1 MDQPKIFIGYKKIRH
16 QNGWITDMIVVETK
30 PSDLCDEYYEVTSD
44 SGEGSFNEIMNKIKS
59 RCEK

>member
-1 MDQPKIFIGYKKIRH
+1 
-16 QNGWITDMIVVETK
+16 MIVVETK